1 MASPSR
7 TSPPSPRGPNFFAG
21 NPLLPRKQEKASVA
35 QLLSPPDSVPATPP
49 LPPLSSRP
57 NSALPGSAPAKSPL
71 GVAHLL
77 RAVPPSRTSSL
88 PAHYSLPP
96 GDVPISSLHGSSSAS
111 TLLGTPDSSR
121 SEPSGIRIESNPIR
135 IEPQVLA
142 VLDGRVLVAW
152 SQRRLPSAA
161 VAASDDVP
169 PTKARQSGRA
179 TDPVTG
185 SAAGSA
191 VGADA
196 LASGWCLAWQPL
208 SSFEGGSSSSG
219 GGSNSGSRVREK
231 LVYLGE
237 RLGAPHFALEV
248 QLDPSASAA
257 AAAHAAAAAAAAPSS
272 AAGATTAVGPTAANA
287 AASGAAGTAAAGAEV
302 RGGGGGG
309 RGGGDVAGQRLTASL
324 ATPATP
330 PPSPDTPAE
339 PAVEP
344 ALAAPA
350 KTGAAAASIAR
361 DATAN
366 QAAENEAAQGN
377 GSRDNGGSGD
387 GGGGGER
394 GEGGERGAGGGGRGE
409 RGGGGGRGER
419 GGGGVVMVAG
429 YGRAVF
435 VDLRT
440 LMLATHPL
448 DAHARHDLAIA
459 GHARALLAW
468 HRSARFC
475 GTCGARTAPCEAGNR
490 RLCPVAACRSKLYPR
505 IDPVVIMLVVHAR
518 SDRVLLARQ
527 HRFPDAMWSCLAG
540 FMEPGESLEE
550 AVAREVREE
559 VGLCITHTRYHSS
572 QPWPVGFGSMQ
583 CQLMVGFYAFVD
595 DTAVTLNTHE
605 LQDAH
610 WFTRQ
615 QVTAALSPER
625 YATECTAAS
634 RKGPTP

>member
-208 SSFEGGSSSSG
+208 SSFE
-219 GGSNSGSRVREK
+219 EE
-231 LVYLGE
+231 GE
-237 RLGAPHFALEV
+237 EEEEE
-248 QLDPSASAA
+248 
-257 AAAHAAAAAAAAPSS
+257 
-272 AAGATTAVGPTAANA
+272 
-287 AASGAAGTAAAGAEV
+287 AGTW
-302 RGGGGGG
+302 R
-309 RGGGDVAGQRLTASL
+309 GQRLTASL